1 MSEQNT
7 KKETY
12 AELKAQ
18 AAAILKRAEEV
29 RKRELAEIIAE
40 MNARI
45 AEYEITPEQLTFGSG
60 SHKKKSGT
68 GSKPGAPRYRDP
80 ESGKTWTGK
89 GAKPQWYKDAIASGV
104 KEEDLLIDKR

>member
-18 AAAILKRAEEV
+18 AEVLLKRAEEI
-29 RKRELAEIIAE
+29 RKQELAEIIAE
-40 MNARI
+40 INAKI
-45 AEYEITPEQLTFGSG
+45 AEYEITPGQLTFGSA
-60 SHKKKSGT
+60 SNKKKGGT
-68 GSKPGAPRYRDP
+68 GSKSGAPKYRDP
-80 ESGKTWTGK
+80 KSGKTWTGK
-89 GAKPQWYKDAIASGV
+89 GTKPQWYKDAIASGV